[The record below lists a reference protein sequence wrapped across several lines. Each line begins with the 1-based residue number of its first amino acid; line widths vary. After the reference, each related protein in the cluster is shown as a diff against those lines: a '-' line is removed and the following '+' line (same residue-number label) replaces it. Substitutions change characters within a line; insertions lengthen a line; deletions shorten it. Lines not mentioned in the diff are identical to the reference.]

1 MLVSVMRS
9 VVFTRGT
16 LHVALVI
23 SLLQPSGQEIHIRKA
38 FNKDKVTWRVALRSE
53 RKLGHICRLES
64 CYTNFASV
72 IDSQFV
78 SATATSVD
86 LLQATRSNPLRFLVH
101 APVLQQP
108 PGFIHYFRYR
118 IFCSHF
124 ETSVGISSLS
134 SLSSLS

>member
-86 LLQATRSNPLRFLVH
+86 LLQATRSNPLLSCSFPSPAATTWVH
-101 APVLQQP
+101 TLL
-108 PGFIHYFRYR
+108 
-118 IFCSHF
+118 
-124 ETSVGISSLS
+124 SLS
-134 SLSSLS
+134 HILFAL